1 MSALPTT
8 QEALLLAQVLKKAEL
23 EAKNK
28 IAAREQLLRIQ
39 LLLAKKAK

>member
-1 MSALPTT
+1 MSALPTN
-8 QEALLLAQVLKKAEL
+8 QEAILLAQVLKKAEL

-28 IAAREQLLRIQ
+28 IAAKEQLLRIQ